1 MRTKTRKEQKEQKE
15 QKQKQKEVI
24 SYSAFFELLIPLIT
38 LHLIEHL
45 HFFVCFTSLTF
56 YHLVLITSLTCSH
69 ISAFQ
74 TSKTIKIDYISRI
87 DGRQN
92 VKQ

>member
-1 MRTKTRKEQKEQKE
+1 MRTKTRKEQKEQK
-15 QKQKQKEVI
+15 KEVI
-24 SYSAFFELLIPLIT
+24 SYSAFFELLVPLRT

-45 HFFVCFTSLTF
+45 HFFVIFTSLTF
-56 YHLVLITSLTCSH
+56 YLLVLITYLTSSD

-74 TSKTIKIDYISRI
+74 TSKTITNDYISRI

-92 VKQ
+92 VQQ

>member
-1 MRTKTRKEQKEQKE
+1 MRTKTRKEQKE
-15 QKQKQKEVI
+15 QKQKEVI

-45 HFFVCFTSLTF
+45 HFFVIFTSLTF
-56 YHLVLITSLTCSH
+56 YLLVLITYLTSSD

-74 TSKTIKIDYISRI
+74 TSKTITNDYITRI

-92 VKQ
+92 VQQ

>member
-1 MRTKTRKEQKEQKE
+1 MRIKTRKKQKE
-15 QKQKQKEVI
+15 QKQKDVI
-24 SYSAFFELLIPLIT
+24 SYSAFFMLLIPQTT

-56 YHLVLITSLTCSH
+56 YHLVLITSLTCSD

-74 TSKTIKIDYISRI
+74 TSKTITNDYITRI
-87 DGRQN
+87 GGRQN
-92 VKQ
+92 VQQ

>member
-1 MRTKTRKEQKEQKE
+1 MRTKTRKEQKEQK
-15 QKQKQKEVI
+15 QKDVI
-24 SYSAFFELLIPLIT
+24 SNSAFFELLIPLIT

-56 YHLVLITSLTCSH
+56 YHLVLITSLTCSN

-74 TSKTIKIDYISRI
+74 TSKMIKNDFISHI

-92 VKQ
+92 VQR

>member
-1 MRTKTRKEQKEQKE
+1 MRTKTRKEQKE

-45 HFFVCFTSLTF
+45 HFFVIFTSLTF
-56 YHLVLITSLTCSH
+56 YLLVLITYLTSSH

-74 TSKTIKIDYISRI
+74 TSKTITNDYITRI

-92 VKQ
+92 VQQ

>member
-1 MRTKTRKEQKEQKE
+1 MRTKTRKEQKEQK
-15 QKQKQKEVI
+15 QKEVI
-24 SYSAFFELLIPLIT
+24 SYGAFFELLIPLIT

-45 HFFVCFTSLTF
+45 HFFVIFTSLTF
-56 YHLVLITSLTCSH
+56 YLLVLITYLTSSD

-74 TSKTIKIDYISRI
+74 TSKTITNDYITRI

-92 VKQ
+92 VQQ

>member
-1 MRTKTRKEQKEQKE
+1 MRTKTRKEQKEQK
-15 QKQKQKEVI
+15 QKEVI
-24 SYSAFFELLIPLIT
+24 SYGAFFELLIPLIT

-45 HFFVCFTSLTF
+45 HFFVIFTSLTF
-56 YHLVLITSLTCSH
+56 YLLVFITYLTSSD

-74 TSKTIKIDYISRI
+74 TSKTITNDYISRI

-92 VKQ
+92 VQQ